1 MIWIHAPPLGFE
13 TYKFQIQEGKMYIE
27 HPYLYE
33 GKYYAKVDNQF
44 VEITKEVAYAM
55 NNFYRNSLPK
65 KVDIKDENGEI
76 IDHVR
81 REISYSEANDLSGES
96 DFSIETVADTSLSV
110 EDTVIENLER
120 SEMLQL
126 IDTLPEEERY
136 IIVSIFYKGEIKK
149 DVAEELNI
157 SRPMLTYKLKSA
169 LKKLRYKLEELDL
182 NKNLKEEN
190 IFEIH

>member
-1 MIWIHAPPLGFE
+1 
-13 TYKFQIQEGKMYIE
+13 MYIE

-55 NNFYRNSLPK
+55 NNFYRSSLPK

-76 IDHVR
+76 VDRVR
-81 REISYSEANDLSGES
+81 REISYSEANDLSGEC

-120 SEMLQL
+120 NELLQL

-169 LKKLRYKLEELDL
+169 LKKLRYKLEESDL
-182 NKNLKEEN
+182 NINQNLEEK
-190 IFEIH
+190 I